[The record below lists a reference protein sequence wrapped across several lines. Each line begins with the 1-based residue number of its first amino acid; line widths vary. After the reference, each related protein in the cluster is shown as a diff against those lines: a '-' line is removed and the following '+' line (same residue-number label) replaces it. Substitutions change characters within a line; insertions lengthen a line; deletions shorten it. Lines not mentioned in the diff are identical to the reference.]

1 MQLAT
6 TGGEIPK
13 SVSGFKKESEAYLEI
28 SEARMKSSPGF
39 IG

>member
-6 TGGEIPK
+6 TGGEIPN
-13 SVSGFKKESEAYLEI
+13 SVLGSKKEVEAFLEI
-28 SEARMKSSPGF
+28 SEALMKSSPGL